1 MEEDINILDTNLI
14 QNYEEIDE
22 NYIKEK
28 YNEKIFETLCDI
40 IFFIREYTLENRL
53 ILGDNMTYDDLYYFF
68 SINLDN

>member
-14 QNYEEIDE
+14 QNCEEIDE